1 MFGLTAV
8 PSVFFF
14 LFMFFVPESPRW
26 LAKNGKSEQAKG
38 ILGRIGGSAYA
49 DRAIGEI
56 EATLVNEVEKVN
68 FRDLLEPK
76 MTKVLIL
83 GVVLAV
89 FQQWCGLNVIFNY
102 ADIIFSAAGKE
113 VSDIMF
119 NIVITGSVNMIF
131 TFVAIFTVDRFGR
144 RGLMLLGSAA
154 LAILHLLIGACFY
167 LDGQG
172 IHILGFVVPLI
183 VTFCACFAF
192 SLGPVVWVIISE
204 IYPNRIRGA
213 AVSVSVFALWL
224 GCFTLVYT
232 FPLLNNA
239 LGAAGTFWIY
249 SVICFAGFFYVMR
262 ALPETKGKTL
272 EQIEKELVD

>member
-14 LFMFFVPESPRW
+14 LFMLFVPESPRW
-26 LAKNGKSEQAKG
+26 LAKNGKPEKAKS
-38 ILGRIGGSAYA
+38 ILGRIGGAAYA
-49 DRAIGEI
+49 QQAIADI
-56 EATLVNEVEKVN
+56 ESTLVNEVEKVN
-68 FRDLLEPK
+68 FRDLLDPR
-76 MTKVLIL
+76 MTKVLVL
-83 GVVLAV
+83 GVVLAL

-102 ADIIFSAAGKE
+102 AENIFSAAGKE

-131 TFVAIFTVDRFGR
+131 TFVAIFTVDHFGR

-154 LAILHLLIGACFY
+154 LAILHLLIGACFF
-167 LDGQG
+167 LDSQG
-172 IHILGFVVPLI
+172 IHLLSFVVPLVI
-183 VTFCACFAF
+183 TFCACFAF

-224 GCFTLVYT
+224 GCFTLVYS
-232 FPLLNNA
+232 FPLLNKA
-239 LGAAGTFWIY
+239 MGAAGTFWLY
-249 SVICFAGFFYVMR
+249 SVICFAGFFYCCK